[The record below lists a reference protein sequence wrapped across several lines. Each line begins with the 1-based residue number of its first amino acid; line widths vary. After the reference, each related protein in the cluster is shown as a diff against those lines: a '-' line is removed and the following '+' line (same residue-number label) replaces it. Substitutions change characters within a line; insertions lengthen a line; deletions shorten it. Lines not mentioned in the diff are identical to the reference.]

1 MCGAEPG
8 HCTQGRSE
16 YESCSSGPGRAGCML
31 ENQEYRLLCP
41 SEPARTTVSCADAV
55 GLADKFARA
64 QSLAPESATVKFIR
78 SFGVSEGH
86 GVPAWIVAFSRPSV
100 PYEVVLSARNGRVI
114 AHTT

>member
-1 MCGAEPG
+1 VARNQVTARRVEVSMRAALLALVVLAACSKA
-8 HCTQGRSE
+8 RSID
-16 YESCSSGPGRAGCML
+16 YS
-31 ENQEYRLLCP
+31 CP